1 MEDFVLISLQ
11 CKLTR
16 LPRGMLGD
24 EMREQNVTQRGARER
39 GRWEMKSTR
48 GRVCP
53 RKSTFSF

>member
-1 MEDFVLISLQ
+1 
-11 CKLTR
+11 
-16 LPRGMLGD
+16 MLGD